1 MRIHSSVADHQTVV
15 VGLGERQ
22 YERLD
27 FGFVRPVTAE
37 PLASSSETDCK
48 AMKRH

>member
-27 FGFVRPVTAE
+27 GFVRPVTAE
-37 PLASSSETDCK
+37 PLASSSETDCT